1 MIKLIYEPS
10 NEDNEYFIVVN
21 GKKSIISQSEFNII
35 EKKIKDYQ
43 YFMKKIEEIYGGR
56 KNE

>member
-10 NEDNEYFIVVN
+10 NEDNKYFIVVN
-21 GKKSIISQSEFNII
+21 GKKSVISQNEFNII

-43 YFMKKIEEIYGGR
+43 DFMKKVEEKYGGR
-56 KNE
+56 ENE

>member
-10 NEDNEYFIVVN
+10 NEDNKYFIVVN

-43 YFMKKIEEIYGGR
+43 DFMKKVEEKYGGR
-56 KNE
+56 K